1 MPDTGAHAGTGEL
14 FDAEFRARLEV
25 LKRVVARALAG
36 RGGSGRAPLRE
47 RGGRVEFAGHRPWSD
62 GDDASAIDWNA
73 YARLETLVVKEFEA
87 PREAQLLLVLDRSA
101 SMACLD
107 KERVALRVAAAYGWL
122 ALAAGARVACCS
134 RGGASGW
141 VAAPERFGEL
151 LAVLAKLPSGGEADL
166 PAAIGRAPAPGPGRR
181 TALLFSD
188 FYEAEPAARALAV
201 LAKRQTTLVC
211 VHVLDPAELRPP
223 RDALVH
229 LTDAE
234 SGERIEVA
242 LTAARRRTLVD
253 RAEAF
258 LRERREMFQHHGAR
272 AVRLQPGDDLV
283 AAVER
288 LVLGEGVA

>member
-1 MPDTGAHAGTGEL
+1 MPDTGPHAGTAEL
-14 FDAEFRARLEV
+14 FDAEFRGRLEV

-36 RGGSGRAPLRE
+36 RGGSGRSPLRE

-87 PREAQLLLVLDRSA
+87 PREAQLLLVLDRSG
-101 SMACLD
+101 SMGCLG

-122 ALAAGARVACCS
+122 ALAAGARVACCA

-141 VAAPERFGEL
+141 IAAPERFGEL
-151 LAVLAKLPSGGEADL
+151 LSVLVKLPAGGEADL

-188 FYEAEPAARALAV
+188 FYEAEPAARAMAV
-201 LAKRQTTLVC
+201 LARRQTQLVC
-211 VHVLDPAELRPP
+211 AQVLAPEELRAP
-223 RDALVH
+223 RETFLH

-234 SGERIEVA
+234 SGARLELA
-242 LTAARRRTLVD
+242 LTPARRRLLHD

-258 LRERREMFQHHGAR
+258 LRERRELFQRHGAR

-288 LVLGEGVA
+288 LVLGEGPA